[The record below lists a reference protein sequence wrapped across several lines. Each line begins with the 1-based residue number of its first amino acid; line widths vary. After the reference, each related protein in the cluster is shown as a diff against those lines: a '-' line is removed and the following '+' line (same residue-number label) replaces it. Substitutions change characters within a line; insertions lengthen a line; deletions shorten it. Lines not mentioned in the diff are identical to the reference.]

1 MEPDFD
7 SLVFPPGT
15 LQSQEPSPPSGR
27 SPCLMVWPSV
37 SSDDRDRYA
46 RGPPSDE
53 EQSVDAGSPM
63 APLVSLSLR
72 VPITPPAVPSEDG
85 SVAHTGIDDL
95 NITLVSP
102 KDTLM
107 NTTSSTRAARGAKFP
122 DHCAHRR
129 LGGGQPHGRAYCLA
143 ATLQVFQLVS
153 FVMLALVLLD
163 VSPGVPSEREISL
176 ALVSVGACCSA
187 LVLALDLL
195 CWLRRPQAYPAA
207 SCSYHRSDT
216 CTSSRGALQRLA
228 SFHSSMSHRQSN
240 VDLFGDNESVDLDSG
255 CLTPHEDLMAELMQT
270 AVSLCTASPEDL
282 RGMMDGASR
291 QEKEAVHLIG
301 HLVGR
306 HLFPDLQQ
314 NIQVTVTTD
323 TNEDGQLV
331 IPSGVRRD
339 SRASAVF
346 GIVDTFLFGSQRHN
360 TSLAGSRR
368 PSLPKGFNFSRK
380 DTLQSIPTA
389 EGPSVQPTHTNVG
402 SSADIQEEPQA
413 TVSRLP
419 SRRNSGHSVASGRSM
434 DNAAMAVRKQSTA
447 GRSCGAES
455 QASSHFSATSFS
467 DFNDRQCS
475 FQLRSSQVE
484 QPNPNPTTLMTP
496 AQELHGWTS
505 EGDDLIRRPGQRAIR
520 RQSTS
525 TSLSLPNQRSS
536 RRSSLSATDSA
547 HGRMLLCAVAQKPA
561 QEIGDIAW
569 GADGVAAGSNE
580 MEDQRRLSSSLAIRY
595 HNRDS
600 ARSARSSR
608 KVNCDSKR
616 GSIQSLPMWSKQGG
630 ESRGQSFEGV
640 FPRGIRSVG
649 SERRKDRAATCHTIM
664 SGDSDMSLQDL
675 TRRLRPISAG
685 TSARNSR
692 RSSVAS
698 GQRSCSMTSRMKSN
712 GSAPSSDWAE
722 CARRSSKKSAMSQMS
737 RDSTSGGSNLSKME
751 PRRHRANTT
760 PNAIPRNFLSIPGV
774 PSVPFLPRRASTSS
788 SRAQSPTCAGAYHR
802 LKNAGMPSYMQQL
815 FEDFSEH
822 ERMRQKHEQL
832 LGTKTIDMLAL
843 ELESGQCTVEEED
856 GRPVRVVQVCELRIV
871 AAVDDDKTAPVLVQK
886 WRRDTEGRWW
896 RRNALPGTKLRA
908 HETPRD
914 AAERLM
920 SSEFSDFKALLVIP
934 EDMAVES
941 LVEDMQS
948 PSYPGVTSRYLTTI
962 VEVRI
967 RPEVGLKGLGD
978 LGLGVSCSKH
988 LRGTMLLGSQEGHT
1002 ICDWISPQ
1010 ECSVQG
1016 IRITT
1021 DVLPTED
1028 ERSDVRDSDSE
1039 DDQADPENLYRIIRD
1054 MNENF
1059 SGIKLKQL
1067 IKLRS
1072 QILDLGLDE
1081 LGRCLVPQE
1090 PVPPPPPVAIPD
1102 PGARPSMARMA
1113 KTGSL
1118 FQMMSSMMGG
1128 QRQRNE
1134 SGDPSENGTESEAG
1148 SVSTA
1153 VLWQMAMKDICSERR
1168 RDLQEKMTNTIQN
1181 LEAVSE
1187 SSSHGP
1193 DLDEVYSQA
1202 ELPPERPTCEPC
1214 ERGGDVTPRRY
1225 GSVTV
1230 GGLLS
1235 PRGSLRPSP
1244 RQSVTGATANLRTP
1258 TNGLESPSSASI
1270 ATDSAKEDIPEGE
1283 DAEATKKRKYEER
1296 KARRKAVKEEQ
1307 KSPRGKM
1314 SYGAI
1319 MRHSYEQFISPQDEV
1334 PKETQEASSS
1344 STNAMQQDNGAAARS
1359 DNHPVDTRDRSEPP
1373 APSGPARPEESPG
1386 MVSSGPV
1393 TERPP
1398 PPMELDLGEHSAF
1411 VKVGEVLTPPLA
1423 STALDDEEEAR
1434 AKHREKRRSRNPVND
1449 AARNDASS
1457 IAKAEAALFLTS
1469 SSSGPSLGRGGSGRL
1484 EGGSRAGGAA
1494 EQAEAGGDLDSPR
1507 RSFMRQ
1513 KSRGARLEPLGGV
1526 NSRLGGS
1533 FGSGCDDALSP
1544 PPPPRGEEQ
1553 GPDDA
1558 IPVQPALRPGRDTAS
1573 IGEPL
1578 NDLED
1583 LTMMG
1588 TRDELERVI
1597 ADLDIDSRL
1606 PEELL

>member
-1 MEPDFD
+1 
-7 SLVFPPGT
+7 
-15 LQSQEPSPPSGR
+15 
-27 SPCLMVWPSV
+27 
-37 SSDDRDRYA
+37 
-46 RGPPSDE
+46 
-53 EQSVDAGSPM
+53 M
-63 APLVSLSLR
+63 APWVSLSLR

-85 SVAHTGIDDL
+85 SVDHTGIDDL

-122 DHCAHRR
+122 DHCALRR
-129 LGGGQPHGRAYCLA
+129 QGGGQPHGRAYCLA

-153 FVMLALVLLD
+153 FVMLAIVFLD
-163 VSPGVPSEREISL
+163 VGPGVPPEREISL
-176 ALVSVGACCSA
+176 ALVSVGACCSM

-195 CWLRRPQAYPAA
+195 CWLRRPKAYPAA

-216 CTSSRGALQRLA
+216 CTSGRGALQRLA
-228 SFHSSMSHRQSN
+228 SFQSAMSHRQSN
-240 VDLFGDNESVDLDSG
+240 VDQFAGDNESVDLDSG
-255 CLTPHEDLMAELMQT
+255 CMTPAEDLMAELMQT

-323 TNEDGQLV
+323 ANEDGKLV

-380 DTLQSIPTA
+380 GTLQSITNA
-389 EGPSVQPTHTNVG
+389 ESPSVQPTHTDV
-402 SSADIQEEPQA
+402 STSADMQEEPQA

-419 SRRNSGHSVASGRSM
+419 SRRNSGHSAASSRSM
-434 DNAAMAVRKQSTA
+434 DMRVRKQSTS
-447 GRSCGAES
+447 GRSCGVES

-475 FQLRSSQVE
+475 FQFRNSQVE
-484 QPNPNPTTLMTP
+484 QPNPNPTTPRTA

-505 EGDDLIRRPGQRAIR
+505 EGDDLIRRPGQQAVR

-525 TSLSLPNQRSS
+525 TSLTLPNRSS
-536 RRSSLSATDSA
+536 RRSSISATDSA

-580 MEDQRRLSSSLAIRY
+580 MEDQRRLSSSLAMRY

-616 GSIQSLPMWSKQGG
+616 GSIQSLPMWSKKGG

-649 SERRKDRAATCHTIM
+649 SERRKDRAATCNTIM
-664 SGDSDMSLQDL
+664 SGDTDMSIQDL

-685 TSARNSR
+685 TTSARNSR

-698 GQRSCSMTSRMKSN
+698 GQKSCSMSSRMKSN

-722 CARRSSKKSAMSQMS
+722 CSRRSSKQSAKSKMSQ
-737 RDSTSGGSNLSKME
+737 DSTSGNWDRNMVRSTSMTSRGSNASQME

-760 PNAIPRNFLSIPGV
+760 PNVIPRNFLSIPGV

-788 SRAQSPTCAGAYHR
+788 SRAQSPTCAGAYQR

-822 ERMRQKHEQL
+822 ERMRQKHGQL

-843 ELESGQCTVEEED
+843 ELESGQCTMDEED

-886 WRRDTEGRWW
+886 WRRDTDGRWW
-896 RRNALPGTKLRA
+896 RRNALPGTKFQA
-908 HETPRD
+908 HESPRD

-920 SSEFSDFKALLVIP
+920 TSEFSDFKALLVIP

-941 LVEDMQS
+941 LVEEMQS
-948 PSYPGVTSRYLTTI
+948 PSYPGVISRYLTTI

-1002 ICDWISPQ
+1002 IYDWISPQ

-1016 IRITT
+1016 IRITI
-1021 DVLPTED
+1021 DVMPTES
-1028 ERSDVRDSDSE
+1028 ERSRSDVRDSDSE
-1039 DDQADPENLYRIIRD
+1039 DDHTDPENLYRIIRD

-1081 LGRCLVPQE
+1081 LGRCLGPQE
-1090 PVPPPPPVAIPD
+1090 PAPPPPPVAVPD
-1102 PGARPSMARMA
+1102 PGAGPSMAKMA

-1128 QRQRNE
+1128 QRPKNG

-1181 LEAVSE
+1181 LEAVNE
-1187 SSSHGP
+1187 NSSHGP
-1193 DLDEVYSQA
+1193 DLDEVYSEV
-1202 ELPPERPTCEPC
+1202 ELPPDRPTCDPR
-1214 ERGGDVTPRRY
+1214 ERGGDITPRRY

-1230 GGLLS
+1230 GGLLA
-1235 PRGSLRPSP
+1235 PGGSLRPSP
-1244 RQSVTGATANLRTP
+1244 RQSVTGATTNWLTP
-1258 TNGLESPSSASI
+1258 QNGPESPSSASI

-1307 KSPRGKM
+1307 KSPRAKM

-1334 PKETQEASSS
+1334 SKGTQEASSS
-1344 STNAMQQDNGAAARS
+1344 TTNAMQQDNDAAAAS
-1359 DNHPVDTRDRSEPP
+1359 DNHPVDTCDRSEPP
-1373 APSGPARPEESPG
+1373 APSEPARPEESPAMG
-1386 MVSSGPV
+1386 SSGPV

-1423 STALDDEEEAR
+1423 SMALDDQEAAEQ

-1484 EGGSRAGGAA
+1484 EGGSRAGGTA
-1494 EQAEAGGDLDSPR
+1494 EQAEAGGDCDSPR
-1507 RSFMRQ
+1507 RSYMRQ

-1526 NSRLGGS
+1526 NASRFGGS
-1533 FGSGCDDALSP
+1533 FGAGCDDALSP

-1573 IGEPL
+1573 FGEPL

-1583 LTMMG
+1583 LTMG

-1597 ADLDIDSRL
+1597 ADLDIDSPL